1 METRKLTRAPAILPL
16 YARAAAPLLPGSSLL
31 PFLGGR
37 GGELPAIELALAGV
51 AVDRDRL
58 AAYAHVCGFSLRDT
72 LPATYPQVLAFPLT
86 LALMTDRRFPYPA
99 AGLVHIANRIVQHRP
114 VHVGE
119 ALDLTVFASHPRA
132 HARGRTF
139 GLVANAHTS
148 ASGELVW
155 ESESTMLHRGGGGGN
170 GGGGDDDNDRGNK
183 GGDDDSG
190 SGGQNGGG
198 SAPHEPDTR
207 DEPQEPAPA
216 LPPPSAQW
224 RLPGDLGRR
233 YAAVSG
239 DRNPIHMHALTAK
252 AFGFRRAIAHG
263 MWTKARCLA
272 ALEGSLP
279 DAYAVEVHF
288 RRPIELPAT
297 VAFAEA
303 RTGAAIDFH
312 VRDAKRQTPHLDGH
326 LQPAGAGDDEP
337 GPSDYGFGAGGEGTG
352 AGGDGFGA
360 GDDGA
365 GVGGAGFGAGGDRA
379 GASDDRKRD
388 TARKEGSTS

>member
-119 ALDLTVFASHPRA
+119 PLDLSVFASHSRA
-132 HARGRTF
+132 HARGRAF
-139 GLVANAHTS
+139 RLVANAHTS

-170 GGGGDDDNDRGNK
+170 GGGDGDDDKDRGK
-183 GGDDDSG
+183 KDSDGDSG
-190 SGGQNGGG
+190 SGVDDGKDGGG
-198 SAPHEPDTR
+198 SAPHEDAR

-326 LQPAGAGDDEP
+326 VQPAGAGDDEP
-337 GPSDYGFGAGGEGTG
+337 GPGDYGFGAGGEGTG

-360 GDDGA
+360 GDDG
-365 GVGGAGFGAGGDRA
+365 
-379 GASDDRKRD
+379 KRN